1 MSHEDIPYAFVLVTS
16 AERAAELRRTN
27 ERFDPKEKLG
37 SNDVG
42 TRSYYRP
49 EGGKFS
55 GRFRRS
61 DIDMLP
67 TWWNNRERH
76 RDKEDGPAIEGPTRD
91 SWIEAGFIL
100 YRINKDGQVWLPAAS
115 TLASRERIKQR
126 NK

>member
-1 MSHEDIPYAFVLVTS
+1 MSHEDIPYAFVLITTP
-16 AERAAELRRTN
+16 EQAARLN
-27 ERFDPKEKLG
+27 RFKGPAPLEDAIG
-37 SNDVG
+37 GDDVG

-76 RDKEDGPAIEGPTRD
+76 RNKEDGPAIQGPTRD
-91 SWIEAGFIL
+91 SWIEEGFIL
-100 YRINKDGQVWLPAAS
+100 YRINKDGQVWVPSAS
-115 TLASRERIKQR
+115 TLAKREAIKQR
-126 NK
+126 KA